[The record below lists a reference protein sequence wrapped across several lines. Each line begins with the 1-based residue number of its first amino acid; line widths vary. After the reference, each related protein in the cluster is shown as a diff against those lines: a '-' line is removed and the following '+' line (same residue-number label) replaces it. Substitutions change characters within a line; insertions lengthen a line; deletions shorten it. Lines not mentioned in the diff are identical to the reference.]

1 MTAFGDLL
9 ALEPLR
15 IRDGVAAR
23 VVEGE
28 RATFAVIE
36 LDPES
41 VVPEHAHDNEQ
52 LGVCLQGSMR
62 MRIGDEVRE
71 VGPGS
76 TWSIPSNVP
85 HDVEVGPDG
94 SWSQRSSCRGAT
106 TGRATSE
113 RSRGPR
119 AGRPDRARVAGIHH
133 VDLVV

>member
-1 MTAFGDLL
+1 MTAFGDLP

-28 RATFAVIE
+28 RATLAVIE

-41 VVPEHAHDNEQ
+41 VVPEHAHGNEQ

-94 SWSQRSSCRGAT
+94 CVVAEVFVSRRDDWAGH
-106 TGRATSE
+106 E
-113 RSRGPR
+113 REEPR
-119 AGRPDRARVAGIHH
+119 PPRWPS
-133 VDLVV
+133 

>member
-1 MTAFGDLL
+1 VTAFGDLP

-15 IRDGVAAR
+15 IWDGVAAR

-41 VVPEHAHDNEQ
+41 VIPAHAHDNEQ
-52 LGVCLQGSMR
+52 LGVCLHGSMR
-62 MRIGDEVRE
+62 MRIGEEVRE

-85 HDVEVGPDG
+85 HDVEVGRDG
-94 SWSQRSSCRGAT
+94 CVVAEVFVSRRDDWAGH
-106 TGRATSE
+106 E
-113 RSRGPR
+113 REAPR
-119 AGRPDRARVAGIHH
+119 PPRWPS
-133 VDLVV
+133 